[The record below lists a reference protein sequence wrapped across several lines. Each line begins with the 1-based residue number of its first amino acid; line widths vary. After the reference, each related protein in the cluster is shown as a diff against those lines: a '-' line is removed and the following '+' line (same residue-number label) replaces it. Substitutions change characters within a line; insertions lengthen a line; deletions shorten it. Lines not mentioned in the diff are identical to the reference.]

1 MSNAILI
8 DSVQLAKYD
17 REVAVENA
25 NDLRYNWACENKR
38 AKELKV
44 KLDSYA
50 ACTALTPL
58 SGNATVIT

>member
-1 MSNAILI
+1 M
-8 DSVQLAKYD
+8 
-17 REVAVENA
+17 ENA

-50 ACTALTPL
+50 ACTALKPL
-58 SGNATVIT
+58 SVNATVST